1 MGAVVFV
8 VAAGAATPFLV
19 PVDRYR
25 PLLEQYLTSSTG
37 HQVQIGSLRLE
48 LWPRVHV
55 HASDVRLLNPTGFP
69 RGNALE
75 ARSVD
80 LGIEPRALLARR
92 LQIRS
97 IAVSG
102 VQVTLL
108 NDPAGRTN
116 YGAPA
121 LPHPSPP
128 VTAAAPGAQPL
139 ISLAPIGA
147 ITITN
152 VTLTVD
158 TLDARH
164 EHTAPVVTL
173 SGLNATVGAVDP
185 SAPDWMGHLSVTAT
199 LTHARIVTPLVT
211 MPIVVQSGKIELR
224 DGRSTATFAVTL
236 GTIRASGTAAIV
248 GMNPPLITFA
258 AEIPELDLTT
268 VRRLLS
274 TQPGS
279 SLSGPPGPRRLI
291 ARGEVTVN
299 RAVVPPF
306 TVTQIHSH
314 LAIYTDTVRAD
325 PYQLSAYG
333 GTVRGSARVDYAEA
347 NLPAAATAVVRGV
360 NLADLLRAAAP
371 QNPGVTGT
379 LQANLDVST
388 AFGADPLAALAGTGT
403 FAVVN
408 GTLPGISMPSQLAQ
422 MAKSLQV
429 GVPGGTTAFRSLG
442 GDVRIARERVYST
455 ALRLDANAIR
465 GTAHGSVG
473 FDGTLNYTG
482 TGVVS
487 LTSGGALSPAAL
499 LSRIVP
505 GAAGVTTAV
514 VSFSIGGTVSNP
526 KFAATGVPQLTG
538 GQTSGQPQPQV
549 PSLPNIPGLPPALQN
564 LLHGNH

>member
-164 EHTAPVVTL
+164 THTAPVVTL

-185 SAPDWMGHLSVTAT
+185 SAPDWMGHLSVTVP
-199 LTHARIVTPLVT
+199 LTHARIV
-211 MPIVVQSGKIELR
+211 
-224 DGRSTATFAVTL
+224 
-236 GTIRASGTAAIV
+236 
-248 GMNPPLITFA
+248 
-258 AEIPELDLTT
+258 
-268 VRRLLS
+268 
-274 TQPGS
+274 
-279 SLSGPPGPRRLI
+279 
-291 ARGEVTVN
+291 
-299 RAVVPPF
+299 
-306 TVTQIHSH
+306 H
-314 LAIYTDTVRAD
+314 
-325 PYQLSAYG
+325 
-333 GTVRGSARVDYAEA
+333 
-347 NLPAAATAVVRGV
+347 
-360 NLADLLRAAAP
+360 
-371 QNPGVTGT
+371 
-379 LQANLDVST
+379 
-388 AFGADPLAALAGTGT
+388 
-403 FAVVN
+403 
-408 GTLPGISMPSQLAQ
+408 
-422 MAKSLQV
+422 
-429 GVPGGTTAFRSLG
+429 
-442 GDVRIARERVYST
+442 
-455 ALRLDANAIR
+455 
-465 GTAHGSVG
+465 
-473 FDGTLNYTG
+473 
-482 TGVVS
+482 
-487 LTSGGALSPAAL
+487 
-499 LSRIVP
+499 
-505 GAAGVTTAV
+505 AAGHDAHRGAV
-514 VSFSIGGTVSNP
+514 G
-526 KFAATGVPQLTG
+526 
-538 GQTSGQPQPQV
+538 
-549 PSLPNIPGLPPALQN
+549 
-564 LLHGNH
+564 